1 VQHLRP
7 RQLSG
12 GMRQRVS
19 IARSLVLD
27 PEVLLL
33 DEPFGALDAV
43 TRHRL
48 NLELQRIWSERSIT
62 TLMVTHSVDEA
73 VFLSDRVVVM
83 SARPG
88 RVVEVLE
95 VPFGRPRDASLMM
108 APEFHAIADRLT
120 RALIPA
126 DQAELV

>member
-1 VQHLRP
+1 
-7 RQLSG
+7 
-12 GMRQRVS
+12 
-19 IARSLVLD
+19 
-27 PEVLLL
+27 
-33 DEPFGALDAV
+33 
-43 TRHRL
+43 
-48 NLELQRIWSERSIT
+48 
-62 TLMVTHSVDEA
+62 

-126 DQAELV
+126 GQAELV